1 MARTYYQIELT
12 ARQLTWLII
21 AVALLVIVAFVLGY
35 GAAWSTWAGSSA
47 TAPRQ
52 RTAQAAAPLPET
64 VLPSPSPTAVV
75 SVMPT
80 ATPTIVPPSPTQP
93 ATLTPTSA
101 PTATPTARPVRKARR
116 AVRRRVPVQKAVTK
130 AVPRF
135 WVQVLAAR
143 HPGEIRKARQRLTK
157 LGFPRSHQEVLKV
170 KAEAGNVL
178 YKLRVGPLPDRA
190 SAGRVM
196 QRMRAEGF
204 PDAWV
209 VIP

>member
-12 ARQLTWLII
+12 SRQLMVLVVVI
-21 AVALLVIVAFVLGY
+21 AVLLIVAFVLGY
-35 GAAWSTWAGSSA
+35 GAAWSTRAGPPVASA
-47 TAPRQ
+47 GGGQPAVSP
-52 RTAQAAAPLPET
+52 ASVPEE
-64 VLPSPSPTAVV
+64 LIPSPTPAPAV

-80 ATPTIVPPSPTQP
+80 ATPTIVPVPPTKTPVHPP
-93 ATLTPTSA
+93 APTVA
-101 PTATPTARPVRKARR
+101 PVPTATPVHKVRR
-116 AVRRRVPVQKAVTK
+116 ARKRRAAVAKA
-130 AVPRF
+130 APRF

-143 HPGEIRKARQRLTK
+143 RPGEIRRARKKLAR
-157 LGFPRSHQEVLKV
+157 LGFPRSHQEVVKV
-170 KAEAGNVL
+170 KAEAGHLL

-209 VIP
+209 VVP